1 MHTFDLFRE
10 HYPQAVKFHGE
21 HRLID
26 SVAIH
31 YLVPVIRW
39 IDDRQEGREKPVL
52 YITIDAMRDSY
63 GKQRSN
69 MRKTFEMLIET
80 YDVYFVVAAPTN
92 EHDYITQSQLWI
104 EDAISAP
111 AYDRVVMTN
120 KPSLLLGDF
129 IISTTEEKGF
139 MGTCIQL
146 GTPDFKC
153 WEDVETYFMR
163 IRN

>member
-1 MHTFDLFRE
+1 M
-10 HYPQAVKFHGE
+10 
-21 HRLID
+21 
-26 SVAIH
+26 
-31 YLVPVIRW
+31 
-39 IDDRQEGREKPVL
+39 
-52 YITIDAMRDSY
+52 
-63 GKQRSN
+63 
-69 MRKTFEMLIET
+69 
-80 YDVYFVVAAPTN
+80 
-92 EHDYITQSQLWI
+92 
-104 EDAISAP
+104 SAP

-153 WEDVETYFMR
+153 WADVETYFMR